1 VKKQL
6 TWFRRDIHS
15 EVRLFHWVDA
25 SQPLE
30 HIVSALKKEYWRHP
44 DFPTELEGSELRKNA
59 SYKERKVLKYYE
71 VTNRFSILTFYSV
84 FCEVEFY
91 VCM

>member
-1 VKKQL
+1 MIIAYVACPALINVFALLQ
-6 TWFRRDIHS
+6 
-15 EVRLFHWVDA
+15 
-25 SQPLE
+25 E